1 MTYKILGDRVLL
13 QQLPSD
19 KMSGPFHLASRYI
32 NEQQIHR
39 VLQLGTRC
47 TAPLKLG
54 DLVYLDQYSVN
65 NRTYVEPGPAGSSI
79 WIIDTDHLS
88 LAVSY
93 EVTPI
98 GYASLQPLPL
108 PHPPVPYHC
117 P

>member
-1 MTYKILGDRVLL
+1 MKILGDRVLV

-19 KMSGPFHLASRYI
+19 KMSGPFHLASRYL

-65 NRTYVEPGPAGSSI
+65 NRTFVEPGPEGSSL
-79 WIIDTDHLS
+79 WIVATQHLS
-88 LAVSY
+88 LCVSY
-93 EVTPI
+93 ETTPT
-98 GYASLQPLPL
+98 GYALL
-108 PHPPVPYHC
+108 
-117 P
+117 